1 MLLAS
6 ITSPSLADGLLIAS
20 ALPMTPNM
28 AIVFTATARGD
39 EAVAVFNSAISNLMG
54 VFVTPSLVLMY
65 LGQENSIDIVNV
77 FVKLIIR

>member
-1 MLLAS
+1 
-6 ITSPSLADGLLIAS
+6 
-20 ALPMTPNM
+20 M